1 MFHVFVVCE
10 GKLGHVICMLPVNKE
25 LVTGLL
31 STQLK
36 LIHSSSLVGVFF
48 FFCSTKVYPY
58 IIVSLNMCL
67 FLWNFDE

>member
-48 FFCSTKVYPY
+48 FLFNESLPIHHCEPKYVP
-58 IIVSLNMCL
+58 VSLEL
-67 FLWNFDE
+67 

>member
-36 LIHSSSLVGVFF
+36 LIHSSSLVGFF
-48 FFCSTKVYPY
+48 FFFLFNESLPIHHCEPKYVP
-58 IIVSLNMCL
+58 VSLEL
-67 FLWNFDE
+67 